1 VKVAVLTEKGFALRE
16 QETPKCGPGDVLVK
30 TLSCGIC
37 GGDVFAYTQALNAPP
52 REVVLGHEGTGTVV
66 AVGAGVEEF
75 QEGDVVTALDGR
87 YSDYF
92 LTRHDKILKL
102 PPGVDPLWAMGEPVA
117 CVLHA
122 APRFGI
128 NFGDRVALIGCGFM
142 GLLCLQAALLRG
154 AGHVCAMDPMP
165 WRLEVACELGADETV
180 SPEGASGADLA
191 QRLGEFDVVIEA
203 VGNQAALD
211 LTWPLV
217 RQHGRIIVIGYHQ
230 SGNGLRTVNME
241 RWNFKAIDVINGH
254 VRRDD
259 EKLRAMQAGLDL
271 MRAGRLRTAPL
282 VTAYPLD
289 RVNEAFA
296 DLAGRKEGL
305 FKVALVP

>member
-1 VKVAVLTEKGFALRE
+1 MKTAVLTSKGFDLRE
-16 QETPKCGPGDVLVK
+16 EATPTCGPGEVLVK
-30 TLSCGIC
+30 TLACGIC
-37 GGDVFAYTQALNAPP
+37 GGDVFAYSEALKGTGAE
-52 REVVLGHEGTGTVV
+52 RVLGHEGTGTVA
-66 AVGAGVEEF
+66 AVGAGVERF
-75 QEGDVVTALDGR
+75 KEGDLVTSLGGR

-92 LTRHDKILKL
+92 LARYDRILKL
-102 PPGVDPLWAMGEPVA
+102 PSKVDPIWAMGEPVA
-117 CVLHA
+117 CVIHA

-128 NFGDRVALIGCGFM
+128 EVGDRVALLGCGFM

-154 AGHVCAMDPMP
+154 AGYVCAMDTMP
-165 WRLEVACELGADETV
+165 WRLKVARDFGADETV
-180 SPEGASGADLA
+180 NPESASGEELVA
-191 QRLGEFDVVIEA
+191 RLGEFDVVIEA

-211 LTWPLV
+211 LAWPLV

-230 SGNGLRTVNME
+230 SNNGMRTINME

-271 MRAGRLRTAPL
+271 MQAGRLQTAPI

-289 RVNEAFA
+289 KVNDAFK
-296 DLAGRKEGL
+296 DLTGRKEGL
-305 FKVALVP
+305 FKVALVA